1 MLKLLESRVFWGVV
15 LIVGG
20 VMFLIQNLLNF
31 EFGAIFW
38 ALAFG
43 LAAIFFLSVFV
54 SNRAMWWALIPG
66 FTLLGIGALIGLSAF
81 AESFTDQWGGSIVL
95 GGIALSFIAI
105 YVIDRENWWA
115 IIPGGVLVTL
125 AAVAGLSNFASGFE
139 VGGLFFLGLGLTFA
153 VVALVP
159 TPQGRMTWAWW
170 PAGVLFIMGVLITA
184 AFGEFIGY
192 VWPIALILAG
202 LVLIFRTFVLRK
214 G

>member
-1 MLKLLESRVFWGVV
+1 MKLLESRVFWGIV

-20 VMFLIQNLLNF
+20 VLFLFQNLFSF

-43 LAAIFFLSVFV
+43 IAAVFFLSVFI

-66 FTLLGIGALIGLSAF
+66 FTLLGIGSLIGLSAV
-81 AESFTDQWGGSIVL
+81 AEPFTNQWGGSLVL
-95 GGIALSFIAI
+95 GGIALGFVAV
-105 YVIDRENWWA
+105 YLADRENWWA
-115 IIPGGVLVTL
+115 IIPGGVMLTL
-125 AAVAGLSNFASGFE
+125 AAVAGVSNFAGGFE

-153 VVALVP
+153 VIALLP

-170 PAGVLFIMGVLITA
+170 PASVLIIMGVLITA
-184 AFGEFIGY
+184 AFGEFINY
-192 VWPIALILAG
+192 VWPVALILAG
-202 LVLIFRTFVLRK
+202 LVLIYRTFVTRK